1 MASSFT
7 SPLVVE
13 DLEGGWRVVNAFN
26 YAIGREGSAVCI
38 TVPAGFETDFA
49 SVPRIFWSIFPPTG
63 KHGKAAVLHDYLYAT
78 QQASRV
84 VADAIFLEAMAVLN
98 VPAWRRWTM
107 YLGVRLGGWY
117 AWRQHQKKQ

>member
-1 MASSFT
+1 MPSSFT
-7 SPLVVE
+7 TPLVVE
-13 DLEGGWRVVNAFN
+13 DLEGGWRVVNAFT
-26 YAIGREGSAVCI
+26 YAIGREGSTVCI
-38 TVPAGFETDFA
+38 TVPAGFQTDFA

-84 VADAIFLEAMAVLN
+84 VADAIFLEAMGVLD
-98 VPAWRRWTM
+98 VPAWRRWAM

-117 AWRQHQKKQ
+117 AWREHQKK